1 MSLGRAGF
9 LNELHDLKQMPRNR
23 YYAVSNRYTLNLLQ
37 VRLQSFDLHTH
48 RKKAHL
54 GFLFRASLVKVA
66 SKEFG
71 LRVEHQFICSNTTN
85 GCVTHPLD
93 KIRNIQFFIGRAV

>member
-71 LRVEHQFICSNTTN
+71 
-85 GCVTHPLD
+85 PLD
-93 KIRNIQFFIGRAV
+93 KIRNIQFFIGRVRAVVTAPHRE